1 MMTDAAC
8 NRGDR
13 HGVREGRKILEETD
27 TMGMTED
34 GTEQIHGW
42 RRAVLVVAIP
52 CAILAVCALASP
64 CLIHLS
70 LMIPSPLLIGESWH
84 ELGLGGMP
92 PQRTVLLFRLCCL
105 SMVAVTALTALL
117 GRPTGAQP
125 LAEPATLGT
134 RNRTG
139 RVLLVIAYA
148 GVLLLGA
155 LCLLTRVMVGCV
167 TVISGPDYIVPNF
180 QRSTVGQGV
189 ELLAF
194 ALLTLPVAI
203 LTLCSPRVPS
213 APARPPFLPTP
224 VRWTV
229 CWGFIVL
236 LCVHFLGCWEH
247 ETILLH
253 SIARLLGG
261 EKGVVSLSR
270 LSAAR
275 VQWFYRIGVAA
286 LLTLSTMA
294 LLSRSRQRVPSRTAG
309 IATWLFWASCGILL
323 TPCLAFFLSPQVD
336 RNAFPDLWPQFYQGA
351 LGCVTAVLLFGT
363 ACAIRQA
370 GAGVNRL

>member
-1 MMTDAAC
+1 
-8 NRGDR
+8 
-13 HGVREGRKILEETD
+13 
-27 TMGMTED
+27 MGMTED
-34 GTEQIHGW
+34 GTERTPGW
-42 RRAVLVVAIP
+42 RRAVLVVALP
-52 CAILAVCALASP
+52 CAIVAVCALAAP

-70 LMIPSPLLIGESWH
+70 LMIPSPLLTGESWP
-84 ELGLGGMP
+84 ELAVGSTPL
-92 PQRTVLLFRLCCL
+92 QRTVLLFRLCCL
-105 SMVAVTALTALL
+105 SMVAVTALTVLL
-117 GRPTGAQP
+117 GKPTGAQP

-148 GVLLLGA
+148 AVLLLGT
-155 LCLLTRVMVGCV
+155 LSLLARVMLGCI
-167 TVISGPDYIVPNF
+167 TVISGPAYIVPNF
-180 QRSTVGQGV
+180 QRCTVEQGA

-194 ALLTLPVAI
+194 TLLTLPVAI
-203 LTLCSPRVPS
+203 LALCSPRVPS
-213 APARPPFLPTP
+213 APARAPFLPTP

-253 SIARLLGG
+253 STTRLLGG
-261 EKGVVSLSR
+261 NEGVASLSR
-270 LSAAR
+270 MAVTR

-286 LLTLSTMA
+286 LLTLSTMV
-294 LLSRSRQRVPSRTAG
+294 LLSRTRQRGAG

-323 TPCLAFFLSPQVD
+323 APCLVFFLSPQVARD
-336 RNAFPDLWPQFYQGA
+336 PFPALCLQFYQGG
-351 LGCVTAVLLFGT
+351 LGCVTVVLLFGT

-370 GAGVNRL
+370 GAGVNQPQT